1 MMATLRINKDRPFGL
16 FEIDE
21 SGTIIYSKVEPDE
34 SPGPAVDVT
43 GKNFFQDVVPLETVV
58 ELKEKIASFTCGNI
72 ATDSFYVTYRVDSGD
87 VPVKVLLGRI
97 RERPSGYNTKSVLV
111 HIRRA

>member
-1 MMATLRINKDRPFGL
+1 MATLRTNKDRPFGL

-21 SGTIIYSKVEPDE
+21 SGTIIYSRAEPDE
-34 SPGPAVDVT
+34 SQEPADDVT
-43 GKNFFQDVVPLETVV
+43 GKNFFQDVLPLETVV

-72 ATDSFYVTYRVDSGD
+72 ATDSFYITYHVESGD
-87 VPVKVLLGRI
+87 MSVKVLLGRI